1 VNAWSEIAAMVASLV
16 VAIAFFIARMPQ
28 FVMWLV
34 AFVVSAYGVAR
45 LLGAYFR
52 APNAHHISE
61 RS

>member
-1 VNAWSEIAAMVASLV
+1 MVASLV

-45 LLGAYFR
+45 LLGACFR